1 MYSKS
6 KQTKKT
12 SVHLFITTVSL
23 VFAPLSPS
31 LAITSGSSQTTTE
44 SVTPTTQNPYG
55 YANPWNTGT
64 SSASL
69 CQSLQ
74 KEYTDAKKDISK
86 LCRDA
91 GVGSGCEDKVD
102 SCSSDAGG
110 TGSLN
115 LYSTAATALG
125 GSNSSLGTAL
135 GAMGQSSASNGCP
148 QYSFQDYFNK
158 KDKYTDDLDKT
169 EEDLAALSDEKAQVQ
184 EDFNKEIADLQEDLD
199 KAQQDLQDK
208 KREIS
213 EKKRKATSDFQE
225 VQNKVKDDLRSQS
238 STLLDLQGKLIS
250 SQRDKALNLV
260 ALTEASA
267 KRACLKAVQDQ
278 KAQAQKDGA
287 LNGLASGTMIAK
299 AKRLKEDLI
308 NTWNDCMTVYD
319 QKRQALLETKKQEE
333 DTIRKQIQDTTES
346 MAQTQDSLDAAQTQL
361 TEITNEATTE
371 QSEAETNLTKT
382 MQNIQNKMTAA
393 KQKLEQKLQTIATK
407 TTTYT
412 EKINRLNTQIS
423 SLGVAPPS
431 GATTTASQISGE
443 LADAQET
450 LEDIQ
455 ARADALKTSDY
466 SCQISS
472 RKSGSSSSRGTN

>member
-6 KQTKKT
+6 QKTKKT
-12 SVHLFITTVSL
+12 SVHLFITTV
-23 VFAPLSPS
+23 LSFG
-31 LAITSGSSQTTTE
+31 IF
-44 SVTPTTQNPYG
+44 
-55 YANPWNTGT
+55 T
-64 SSASL
+64 SSISA
-69 CQSLQ
+69 
-74 KEYTDAKKDISK
+74 AKDDGDKDTYPKNRECRDYRNDLKTAKNDLAK
-86 LCRDA
+86 LCKDA
-91 GVGSGCEDKVD
+91 GAGSNCADKVEA
-102 SCSSDAGG
+102 CSNEAGS
-110 TGSLN
+110 TGN
-115 LYSTAATALG
+115 INMYSTAAIALG
-125 GSNSSLGTAL
+125 GSSTSLGTAL
-135 GAMGQSSASNGCP
+135 GAMGQSSTAANSCP
-148 QYSFQDYFNK
+148 QYSFQDYFTK

-184 EDFNKEIADLQEDLD
+184 EDFNKEIADLQEDLN

-213 EKKRKATSDFQE
+213 EKKRKAQSDFQE
-225 VQNKVKDDLRSQS
+225 VQNKVKDDLRSQA

-287 LNGLASGTMIAK
+287 LSGLASGTMIAK
-299 AKRLKEDLI
+299 SKRLKEDLI

-333 DTIRKQIQDTTES
+333 DTIRKQIQDTNES
-346 MAQTQDSLDAAQTQL
+346 MAQTQDSLDSAQTQL
-361 TEITNEATTE
+361 TEITNEATEE
-371 QSEAETNLTKT
+371 QSQAEQNLTKT

-412 EKINRLNTQIS
+412 EKINRLNTSIS
-423 SLGVAPPS
+423 QLGVAPPS
-431 GATTTASQISGE
+431 GSTTT
-443 LADAQET
+443 
-450 LEDIQ
+450 
-455 ARADALKTSDY
+455 
-466 SCQISS
+466 ISS
-472 RKSGSSSSRGTN
+472 ISEELQAKQSDIDEIEGYVETACGGGTSSNKSKNSGSGIE